1 MILSQA
7 MSAQKPGYSPR
18 TVQGVQY
25 FSHFP
30 RQRLKPY
37 GEIKEPTADS
47 VMVEK
52 ASCLNCE
59 YGICP
64 SVALSEMADTVTSN
78 LQTLRENLR
87 SLDETKIITEM
98 DKMNEITK
106 MFNTHSKEPVTPSDV
121 HNLLRYCIDDET
133 DGESDAIFDKMEHVG
148 MLMYVIGSHQKQ
160 LRSLVRNAPEYS
172 RKCDN
177 LSVRHEFKNNPT
189 LKTLK
194 NWWVSDTATVKTQ
207 ATVLTPT
214 ARKNLLADLGSESES
229 DHASKQSKRQKPKKQ
244 IQQEALSSPFST
256 TSDEEPP
263 PPPKKASKK
272 RKTPLLELSEEDLGG
287 PLAPSDVAHYSSSEP
302 PQATD
307 TGAKRKSKKKKP
319 KTNQISYLE
328 LSHIC
333 CVLVVVRTL
342 F

>member
-7 MSAQKPGYSPR
+7 MSAQKAGYSPR

-37 GEIKEPTADS
+37 GEIKEPTSDS

-52 ASCLNCE
+52 ASRLNCE
-59 YGICP
+59 YVIRP

-87 SLDETKIITEM
+87 SLDETKIITEVE
-98 DKMNEITK
+98 KMNEVTK

-121 HNLLRYCIDDET
+121 HNLSRYCIDDET

-148 MLMYVIGSHQKQ
+148 MLMYVIGSQQKQ
-160 LRSLVRNAPEYS
+160 LRSLVRNPPEYS

-177 LSVRHEFKNNPT
+177 LSVRHEFKHNPT

-194 NWWVSDTATVKTQ
+194 NWWVSETATVKTQ

-214 ARKNLLADLGSESES
+214 ARKNLLAHLGSESES
-229 DHASKQSKRQKPKKQ
+229 DHASKQSK
-244 IQQEALSSPFST
+244 
-256 TSDEEPP
+256 
-263 PPPKKASKK
+263 
-272 RKTPLLELSEEDLGG
+272 
-287 PLAPSDVAHYSSSEP
+287 
-302 PQATD
+302 
-307 TGAKRKSKKKKP
+307 
-319 KTNQISYLE
+319 
-328 LSHIC
+328 
-333 CVLVVVRTL
+333 
-342 F
+342 